1 VSEARR
7 IALALIDRLNQG
19 DIEGLLALVHAE
31 VRWRVPR
38 LDGSGDFRGVEAVRA
53 GIFARLPLLLEAPPR
68 MEIEDVVA
76 DGECVVVRARGFA
89 RTREGREHHNRYA
102 LFYRVRAGRVVEVEE
117 FLDTA
122 RAAVTVFGKRF
133 TDA

>member
-7 IALALIDRLNQG
+7 VALALIERLNAG
-19 DIEGLLALVHAE
+19 DVDGLLALVHPD

-38 LDGSGDFRGVEAVRA
+38 LDGSGDFRGLDAVRA

-68 MEIEDVVA
+68 MEIEDLVA
-76 DGECVVVRARGFA
+76 EGECAVVRARGSA
-89 RTREGREHHNRYA
+89 RTRAGREHTNRYA
-102 LFYRVRAGRVVEVEE
+102 LFYRVREGRVVEVEE

-122 RAAVTVFGKRF
+122 RAALTVFGKKLV
-133 TDA
+133 DA

>member
-7 IALALIDRLNQG
+7 VALALIERLNRG
-19 DIEGLLALVHAE
+19 DVEGLLALVHPD

-38 LDGSGDFRGVEAVRA
+38 LDGSGDFRGLEAVRA

-68 MEIEDVVA
+68 MEIEDLVA
-76 DGECVVVRARGFA
+76 EGECAVVRARGFA
-89 RTREGREHHNRYA
+89 RTRSGTEHHNRYA
-102 LFYRVRAGRVVEVEE
+102 LFYRVREGRVVEVEE

-122 RAAVTVFGKRF
+122 RAAVTVFGKRL